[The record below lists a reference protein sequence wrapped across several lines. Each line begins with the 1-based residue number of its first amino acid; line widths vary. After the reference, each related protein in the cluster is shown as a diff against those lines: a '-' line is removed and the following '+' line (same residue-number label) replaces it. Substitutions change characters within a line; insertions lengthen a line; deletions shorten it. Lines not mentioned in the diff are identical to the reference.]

1 MQATRSKR
9 ERGFSLLELMIVVA
23 ISMITLAMT
32 IPMIST
38 SIAQYRLRTSAVDLN
53 SLMQRARVQA
63 IRDNR
68 TYTLRGC
75 NSAGT
80 CTNTIDNTSQK
91 LLVDLNGN
99 GSADGGEPVIQMQR
113 GVTITTAPSPAITAA
128 ALGFTPSGTV
138 LSFTSRG
145 TPCTGS
151 PCTQN
156 GFVLYMTAATGSNS
170 TSLSAISVSPSGRFR
185 SWSYDPHGGW
195 SQ

>member
-75 NSAGT
+75 NSAGS
-80 CTNTIDNTSQK
+80 CTNTIDSTSQRI
-91 LLVDLNGN
+91 LVDLNGN
-99 GSADGGEPVIQMQR
+99 GAYDGGEPVIQMQR
-113 GVTITTAPSPAITAA
+113 GITITTAASPTITAS
-128 ALGFTPSGTV
+128 ALGFTPSGSV

-151 PCTQN
+151 PCAQN
-156 GFVLYMTAATGSNS
+156 GFVVYMTGATGSNS

>member
-32 IPMIST
+32 IPMMST

-75 NSAGT
+75 DSAGS
-80 CTNTIDNTSQK
+80 CTNTIDSTSQRI
-91 LLVDLNGN
+91 LVDLNGN
-99 GSADGGEPVIQMQR
+99 GAYDGGEPVIQMQR
-113 GVTITTAPSPAITAA
+113 GITITTAASPAITAS
-128 ALGFTPSGTV
+128 ALGFTPSGSV

-151 PCTQN
+151 PCAQN
-156 GFVLYMTAATGSNS
+156 GFVVYMTGATGSNS